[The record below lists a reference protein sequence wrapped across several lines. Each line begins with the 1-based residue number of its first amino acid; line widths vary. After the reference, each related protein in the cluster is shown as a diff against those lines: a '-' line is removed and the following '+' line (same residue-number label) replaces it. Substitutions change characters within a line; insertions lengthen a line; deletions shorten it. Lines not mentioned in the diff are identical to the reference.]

1 MTHSDKDNRYTYQ
14 DIQRS
19 GGDVATTFEFEPS
32 RQKVRLRDHATFLP
46 VDHISTCYECF
57 DSLTSLYFLFP
68 SVENLSP
75 S

>member
-1 MTHSDKDNRYTYQ
+1 MTHSDKDNQCTYP

-19 GGDVATTFEFEPS
+19 GGDVATKLEFEPY
-32 RQKVRLRDHATFLP
+32 RQKSAVARSRNLP
-46 VDHISTCYECF
+46 HVMNVYF
-57 DSLTSLYFLFP
+57 DSLTSFYFLFP